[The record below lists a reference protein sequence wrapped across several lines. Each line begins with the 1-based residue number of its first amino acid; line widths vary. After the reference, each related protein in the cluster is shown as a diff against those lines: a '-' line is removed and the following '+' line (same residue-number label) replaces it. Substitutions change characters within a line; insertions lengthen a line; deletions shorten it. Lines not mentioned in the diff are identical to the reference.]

1 MSERD
6 FQVGDWVRH
15 PEFGDGL
22 ILESKGGGE
31 SASVLVSF
39 PDNSRRR
46 LMVRF
51 ARLSL
56 LEPPPSA
63 KGRAGH
69 AEEKTGARAKASR
82 KRTGSK

>member
-1 MSERD
+1 MIERA

-56 LEPPPSA
+56 LEPPPGTKGEAGSA
-63 KGRAGH
+63 
-69 AEEKTGARAKASR
+69 ARAKTSR
-82 KRTGSK
+82 KRPGSR

>member
-1 MSERD
+1 MIERD

-46 LMVRF
+46 LMVKF

-56 LEPPPSA
+56 LEPPPGPPPRGKSDER
-63 KGRAGH
+63 KP
-69 AEEKTGARAKASR
+69 ARAKAGR
-82 KRTGSK
+82 KRAGGG